1 MADGL
6 LLLHATHTFPQYQC
20 EKVNMITGRG
30 PENTF
35 LLPNCPTCS
44 TFFWHGK
51 TFPSV
56 TPYWIKTNA
65 CSRYLH
71 AQSVNPLSEMLLEP
85 VTPPRWQ
92 DYGLRFH
99 TDSGRK
105 DESQGHLS
113 CLWVVLSLRGK
124 CVLWHLA
131 TSSWIISAFL
141 RGHRIYHRFCPNTL
155 WCHTKQDLWVCSRR
169 AATGSLCRAEKLII
183 NILLRARLC

>member
-71 AQSVNPLSEMLLEP
+71 AKSVNPLSEMLLEP

-113 CLWVVLSLRGK
+113 CLWVVLSLRGTGNVS
-124 CVLWHLA
+124 CDIWPHHRELLA
-131 TSSWIISAFL
+131 PFWEDTGFITASVPTPSDATPSRTCESAPGEL
-141 RGHRIYHRFCPNTL
+141 R
-155 WCHTKQDLWVCSRR
+155 Q
-169 AATGSLCRAEKLII
+169 AACAGQKS
-183 NILLRARLC
+183 